1 MLDALTPLALSMQ
14 ANRGAYALLLGSGV
28 SRPSGIPTGYEIVLD
43 LVRRVAR
50 LEVAADPPDLA
61 AWYLDRFGKPAEYSD
76 LLAQLA
82 QTPAERSSLL
92 RSYFEPTDEEREA
105 GLKAPTAAHRAIAGL
120 VKEGWVRVI
129 LTTNF
134 DRVMESALAEL
145 DVRASVID
153 SSDDIAGVPPVGHAP
168 CTLVKLHGDYLDTR
182 IRNTEP
188 ELVAYDPTMNAFLD
202 RVLDEYGLIV
212 AGWSADYDGALREA
226 LARTPGL
233 RYSTYWLA
241 HGKLG
246 EEAGKLVA
254 LRQARV
260 VGGLD
265 ADQFFHRLRDGVHA
279 LDDLAGGAPLSVRA
293 AVATAKR
300 LLPRAEERIRLSDLV
315 QDATE
320 RAREAAPTPTDFG
333 VLHQLDDYR
342 RRLHVIEEASA
353 IICALMATGCRWG
366 DDVHLPLW
374 QRTIQRLGTWPLT
387 GGVVAG
393 LNLRRYPA
401 TLALYAGGIGA
412 LIDGKLSTA
421 ASLLLTPVTVDGGRQ
436 LAARTLAVAA
446 VLDQGLMQSV
456 RQAETG
462 NTSTTFH
469 TPANDHVH
477 DQLRPLLRDQVPDDE
492 LYSDLFDRFEY
503 LVSLAIAQHAGDHP
517 LLGGRWS
524 WRHRGTG
531 SASEF
536 VVGELQGRG
545 DQSALVTSRLL
556 PSAGRGLQVVETLR
570 RHVFF

>member
-1 MLDALTPLALSMQ
+1 MQ

-92 RSYFEPTDEEREA
+92 RSYFEPTDAEREE
-105 GLKAPTAAHRAIAGL
+105 GLKAPAAAHRAIAGL

-134 DRVMESALAEL
+134 DRLMESALAEL

-153 SSDDIAGVPPVGHAP
+153 SSDDIAGAPPVGHAP

-182 IRNTEP
+182 IRNTER
-188 ELVAYDPTMNAFLD
+188 ELAAYDPTMNAFLD

-241 HGKLG
+241 RGTLG
-246 EEAGKLVA
+246 EEARNVVT
-254 LRQARV
+254 LRQARI

-265 ADQFFHRLRDGVHA
+265 ADQFFHKLRDGVHA
-279 LDDLAGGAPLSVRA
+279 LDDLAAGAPLSVRT

-300 LLPRAEERIRLSDLV
+300 LLPRAEERIRLSDLI

-320 RAREAAPTPTDFG
+320 RARETTATLVDFG
-333 VLHQLDDYR
+333 APYQLTQYQSCLRDVED
-342 RRLHVIEEASA
+342 ASA
-353 IICALMATGCRWG
+353 ISAALMATGCRWG
-366 DDVHLPLW
+366 EEVHFPLW
-374 QRTIQRLGTWPLT
+374 RRTIERLGSWPLK
-387 GGVVAG
+387 GGTVG
-393 LNLRRYPA
+393 WLNLRRYPA
-401 TLALYAGGIGA
+401 SLALYAGGLGA
-412 LIDGKLSTA
+412 LVDGRLSTA
-421 ASLLLTPVTVDGGRQ
+421 AALLLAPVTVEDKTQ
-436 LAARTLAVAA
+436 LAAIALPIAA
-446 VLDQGLMQSV
+446 VLDHGLMQSV

-462 NTSTTFH
+462 NASTTFH
-469 TPANDHVH
+469 TPANDHIH

-503 LVSLAIAQHAGDHP
+503 LVSLAIAQHAGGHP
-517 LLGGRWS
+517 LIGGRWS
-524 WRHRGTG
+524 WRHRGG
-531 SASEF
+531 LMGRSAAEF
-536 VVGELQGRG
+536 VVEELQGRG
-545 DQSALVTSRLL
+545 DQSALVTSGLL
-556 PSAGRGLQVVETLR
+556 PSAERGLQVVEALR
-570 RHVFF
+570 TQVRFLF